1 MRLRSWMLIALI
13 IILITAGASAF
24 YFTQS
29 SNNISVTINTN
40 GTDLTVNISPS
51 LIINP
56 EMKAQMEKKAS
67 EDLFD
72 SKSTA
77 KSMKNEMESIAKKYN
92 YTANV
97 SIISPYGVD
106 QLPMPAKVNG
116 ISMVPTLKDGQEIIV
131 LKTNDYKVNDIVVA
145 MHPNYGL
152 IVKRLKAIELNRV
165 YLMGDNRNVEYSKTG
180 NVIVEKASLDT
191 WLPRENVIGVVK
203 VY

>member
-1 MRLRSWMLIALI
+1 MLIALI